1 MERNHEHYPD
11 NTCGK
16 ALKHIEHGEYR
27 CTLGRLK
34 RALKQAK
41 RVFQDHGFEVWRPIV
56 LKDKATGRI
65 FDEPR

>member
-16 ALKHIEHGEYR
+16 ALKHIEHDEYR

-41 RVFQDHGFEVWRPIV
+41 RVFQDHGFEV
-56 LKDKATGRI
+56 
-65 FDEPR
+65 